1 MIQGK
6 FQLLNCYLIK
16 NIAKAQI
23 YRCTMNYIFLSTY
36 SSYYHL
42 CTTLI
47 SSVFVCLIECCIV
60 FVFCWFHIETKDQIE
75 AVFWQRLHHCQS
87 LCQKFFPRSKIRC
100 CTCYFYTFPSSN
112 RQKNYIGTKKIR
124 QEQKQTTTDGKF
136 TIWKIVK
143 LTIDNWQWR
152 WSHSSTTN
160 SPPDFYLY
168 QVF

>member
-23 YRCTMNYIFLSTY
+23 YRCTVNYIFLSTY

-60 FVFCWFHIETKDQIE
+60 FVFCWFNIETKDRIE
-75 AVFWQRLHHCQS
+75 AVFWQRLCHCQS
-87 LCQKFFPRSKIRC
+87 LCQNSFREAKLDVAHVISIRSHLETDKKITLEQRR
-100 CTCYFYTFPSSN
+100 SDRNKN
-112 RQKNYIGTKKIR
+112 RQQQMVNSLF
-124 QEQKQTTTDGKF
+124 GKL
-136 TIWKIVK
+136 W
-143 LTIDNWQWR
+143 NWQL
-152 WSHSSTTN
+152 TMKME
-160 SPPDFYLY
+160 L
-168 QVF
+168 